1 MRPSHWAWYAY
12 NLLNDLAE
20 EILAQTDVKGF
31 PIVSADGK
39 NILMGFIDRSELR
52 YVLGT
57 LE

>member
-1 MRPSHWAWYAY
+1 MRPSHRDRYAY
-12 NLLNDLAE
+12 ILLNDLAE

-39 NILMGFIDRSELR
+39 NILMGFIDRTELR

>member
-1 MRPSHWAWYAY
+1 MHTICSD
-12 NLLNDLAE
+12 LLSDLAE

-39 NILMGFIDRSELR
+39 NILMGFIDRTELR